1 MTGGHS
7 VEHMSLAG
15 KAFLITGAGTGI
27 GAATAVRAVADGARV
42 AVLGRRV
49 AALEQTSA
57 TARAN
62 GTGEVLV
69 VPADITE
76 PADVDRAAT
85 TVLEEFG
92 WVDGVVNNAGIGRF
106 SPIADADCK
115 DLQYMFDLHVRGPVQ
130 LVQRFLPSLRER
142 RGAIV
147 NVTSVAGDLAA
158 PNRSFYGATKAA
170 INHLTRS
177 LARELA
183 PDVRVNAILPGPV
196 DTPIYD
202 EVADSPEQLAK
213 LRADMVALT
222 PLGRFGRPEEL
233 AAWVCQ
239 LLDDDTGSWVT
250 GALLPIDGGRCA

>member
-1 MTGGHS
+1 
-7 VEHMSLAG
+7 MSLAG

-42 AVLGRRV
+42 AVLGRR
-49 AALEQTSA
+49 AAELEQTA
-57 TARAN
+57 AAA
-62 GTGEVLV
+62 GGEVLV
-69 VPADITE
+69 VRADITD

-92 WVDGVVNNAGIGRF
+92 WVDGLVNNAGTGRF
-106 SPIADADCK
+106 SPIEAADCK

-130 LVQRFLPSLRER
+130 LIQRLLPSLRER

-233 AAWVCQ
+233 ATWICQ
-239 LLDDDTGSWVT
+239 LLDDDTGSWMT
-250 GALLPIDGGRCA
+250 GALLPVDGGRCA

>member
-1 MTGGHS
+1 MTGGPS
-7 VEHMSLAG
+7 VDRMSLAG

-27 GAATAVRAVADGARV
+27 GAATAVRAAAGGARV
-42 AVLGRRV
+42 AVLGRRASALRQT
-49 AALEQTSA
+49 AARGA
-57 TARAN
+57 
-62 GTGEVLV
+62 GEIIAI
-69 VPADITE
+69 PGDITE
-76 PADVDRAAT
+76 PADVDRAAS

-92 WVDGVVNNAGIGRF
+92 GIDGLVNNAGIGRF
-106 SPIADADCK
+106 APIADADCK

-142 RGAIV
+142 RGSIV

-177 LARELA
+177 LALELA

-202 EVADSPEQLAK
+202 EVAKSPEQLAK
-213 LRADMVALT
+213 LRADMIALT

-239 LLDDDTGSWVT
+239 LLDDETGSWVT
-250 GALLPIDGGRCA
+250 GTLLPVDGGRCA